1 MRSMTGY
8 GRATL
13 ERDGREATVEV
24 KTVNHRFLDLA
35 FRMSRSVSFCEDAM
49 KKLIG
54 AELSRGHADVF
65 VTYKNSRKDSR
76 ELSIDEALVKAY
88 RHAAERISDI
98 AGCQDN
104 LKAVDYITLPDVVA
118 ITEADEDMDAVTEL
132 LCGAL
137 SEALSGVN
145 VMRLAEGERMK
156 KDLLLHISLLEQ
168 LAKKVEEK
176 APDVAKIHL
185 ERMKER
191 IAELGVPIP
200 DEDKLLSEMAI
211 YADHCAVDEELARL
225 SSHIAAFREMAE
237 ISEAQGKK
245 LDFLVQELNRE
256 VNTIGSKASDAG
268 ITSLVVGMKSEIE
281 KIREQVQNIE

>member
-13 ERDGREATVEV
+13 ERDGREVTVEI
-24 KTVNHRFLDLA
+24 KTVNHRFLDIA

-54 AELSRGHADVF
+54 GELSRGHADVF
-65 VTYKNSRKDSR
+65 VTYKNSRRDAR
-76 ELSIDEALVKAY
+76 ELSVDEALIKAY
-88 RHAAERISDI
+88 RRAAERISDI

-104 LKAVDYITLPDVVA
+104 MKAVDYITLPDVVN
-118 ITEADEDMDAVTEL
+118 ITEAEEDREAVTAL
-132 LCGAL
+132 LGDAL
-137 SEALSGVN
+137 MLALGEVN
-145 VMRLAEGERMK
+145 SMRLSEGERMK
-156 KDLLLHISLLEQ
+156 NDLLLHLSAIENM
-168 LAKKVEEK
+168 AKKVEEK

-191 IAELGVPIP
+191 IAEIGAPIP
-200 DEDKLLSEMAI
+200 DEDRLLSEMAI

-225 SSHIAAFREMAE
+225 CSHIAAFREM
-237 ISEAQGKK
+237 SESSLAQGKK

-268 ITSLVVGMKSEIE
+268 ITSLVVEMKSEIE